1 MYAWVSM
8 RAPDGHIHELVH
20 GDLVGR
26 LWCAGL
32 HLNDGRI
39 SEAHAMVSLRGVSLQ
54 LVALRGA
61 LSVGGESLGHVD
73 LLPGLE
79 ILLSGEVKLE
89 VIEVHLPSQVLGLE
103 GDGLAQQMLPGV
115 CSLLADPS
123 PRVVRGYHQGALLCI
138 WSTGDGWMC
147 RRPGMPPEPMR
158 AGDRLVLGDLVFTV
172 VSMSLGVG
180 GPAPTRR
187 DGAVDAPLRL
197 VARYD
202 TVHLHREGS
211 VAITFSGKQARL
223 ISELVATGVPL
234 SWQALSAE
242 LWPDEPDASRRRSR
256 LDVTMSRI
264 RRKLRSR
271 SARSDLVRTDGA
283 GHFELLIHPHDS
295 VEDLT

>member
-8 RAPDGHIHELVH
+8 RAPDGHIHELVQ

-26 LWCAGL
+26 LWCAAL

-39 SEAHAMVSLRGVSLQ
+39 SEAHAMVRLRGASLQ

-61 LSVGGESLGHVD
+61 LSVGGDSLGHVV
-73 LLPGLE
+73 LRPGLE
-79 ILLSGEVKLE
+79 IQLAGDVKLE
-89 VIEVHLPSQVLGLE
+89 VVEVHLPSQVLGLE
-103 GDGLAQQMLPGV
+103 GDGLVQQMLSGV
-115 CSLLADPS
+115 CSLLADPT
-123 PRVVRGYHQGALLCI
+123 PRIVRGYLQGALVCM

-147 RRPGMPPEPMR
+147 RRPGMLAEPMR
-158 AGDRLVLGDLVFTV
+158 AGDRLQLGDLVFTV
-172 VSMSLGVG
+172 VSMPLGVEG
-180 GPAPTRR
+180 RAPSRR
-187 DGAVDAPLRL
+187 DDAVDAPLRL

-211 VAITFSGKQARL
+211 AAITFSGKQARL

-242 LWPDEPDASRRRSR
+242 LWPDEADASRRRSR
-256 LDVTMSRI
+256 LDVIMSRI

-283 GHFELLIHPHDS
+283 GHFELLIYPYDS

>member
-1 MYAWVSM
+1 VYAWVSL
-8 RAPDGHIHELVH
+8 RTADGHIHELTH

-26 LWCAGL
+26 LWCAAL

-39 SEAHAMVSLRGVSLQ
+39 SEAHAMVSLRGASLQ

-61 LSVGGESLGHVD
+61 LSVDGKSVGHVD
-73 LLPGLE
+73 LRPGLV
-79 ILLSGEVKLE
+79 IQIAAEVELE
-89 VIEVHLPSQVLGLE
+89 VIEVHLPSQILGLE
-103 GDGLAQQMLPGV
+103 GEGLARQPIPAV
-115 CSLLADPS
+115 CSLLSGPP
-123 PRVVRGYHQGALLCI
+123 PRLVRGCLDGALAWF

-147 RRPGMPPEPMR
+147 RRPDTPPEPLR
-158 AGDRLVLGDLVFTV
+158 AGDGLQLGGQLFTV
-172 VSMSLGVG
+172 VGLPLGDA
-180 GPAPTRR
+180 GPAPNRQ
-187 DGAVDAPLRL
+187 VDVAGAPLRL

-211 VAITFSGKQARL
+211 AALTFSGKQARL

-234 SWQALSAE
+234 SWQALSGE
-242 LWPDEPDASRRRSR
+242 LWPDEADASRRRSR

-271 SARSDLVRTDGA
+271 AVRADLVRTDGA
-283 GHFELLIHPHDS
+283 GHFELLIYPHDT

>member
-1 MYAWVSM
+1 M
-8 RAPDGHIHELVH
+8 RAPDGHIHELVQ

-26 LWCAGL
+26 LWCAAL

-39 SEAHAMVSLRGVSLQ
+39 SEAHAMVRLRGASLQ

-61 LSVGGESLGHVD
+61 LSVGGDSLGHVV
-73 LLPGLE
+73 LRPGLE
-79 ILLSGEVKLE
+79 IQLAGDVKLE
-89 VIEVHLPSQVLGLE
+89 VVEVHLPSQVLGLE
-103 GDGLAQQMLPGV
+103 GDGLVQQMLSGV
-115 CSLLADPS
+115 CSLLADPT
-123 PRVVRGYHQGALLCI
+123 PRIVRGYLQGALVCM

-147 RRPGMPPEPMR
+147 RRPGMLAEPMR
-158 AGDRLVLGDLVFTV
+158 AGDRLQLGDLVFTV
-172 VSMSLGVG
+172 VSMPLGVEG
-180 GPAPTRR
+180 RAPSRR
-187 DGAVDAPLRL
+187 DDAVDAPLRL

-211 VAITFSGKQARL
+211 AAITFSGKQARL

-242 LWPDEPDASRRRSR
+242 LWPDEADASRRRSR
-256 LDVTMSRI
+256 LDVIMSRI

-283 GHFELLIHPHDS
+283 GHFELLIYPYDS